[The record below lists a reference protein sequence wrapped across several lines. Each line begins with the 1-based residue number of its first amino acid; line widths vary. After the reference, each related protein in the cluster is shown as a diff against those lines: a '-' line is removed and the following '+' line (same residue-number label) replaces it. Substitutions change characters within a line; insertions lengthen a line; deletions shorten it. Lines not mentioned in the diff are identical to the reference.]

1 MPQRC
6 MARAAFRVYLAVKTG
21 VELVIYKKLRRARVW
36 SRGRVH
42 ERPLGIGCLDRIVE
56 DGSVPLGV
64 LARRASDTELQ
75 HDAMPANNG
84 GGMQP
89 EELAK
94 PLSRASR
101 PTCTTKFGTTRKKAA
116 PS

>member
-1 MPQRC
+1 
-6 MARAAFRVYLAVKTG
+6 
-21 VELVIYKKLRRARVW
+21 
-36 SRGRVH
+36 
-42 ERPLGIGCLDRIVE
+42 
-56 DGSVPLGV
+56 
-64 LARRASDTELQ
+64 
-75 HDAMPANNG
+75 MPANNG